1 MDRPTTERDVGGG
14 EDLEKLAA
22 VLGGEL
28 DTFKARLLLMPA
40 HGLLSGYAQVPPQI
54 LTLESVTGSTLPA
67 KCDKGYLW
75 NYSNTG
81 GQLTW
86 AYRKSKKVTRH

>member
-14 EDLEKLAA
+14 EDLEKLGA

-40 HGLLSGYAQVPPQI
+40 LAQPDFSAD
-54 LTLESVTGSTLPA
+54 TLKT
-67 KCDKGYLW
+67 YLK
-75 NYSNTG
+75 Y
-81 GQLTW
+81 
-86 AYRKSKKVTRH
+86 